1 MRSAHVAIELK
12 NDLSELTRLTE
23 ALEDCGGSDGLSP
36 GAISKVN
43 LALEEIV
50 TNIISYGWEGN
61 GEHRIKVDL
70 RLKDRGLTARIED
83 DGRPFNPLLR
93 VEPDVTLPLEAR
105 VVGGLGL
112 LLVKRLMNHV
122 SYSRLEDK
130 NVLEISYQD

>member
-1 MRSAHVAIELK
+1 MRSAHVSIELK
-12 NDLSELTRLTE
+12 NDLSELVRLTE
-23 ALEDCGGSDGLSP
+23 AIEDCGGRDGLSP

-83 DGRPFNPLLR
+83 DGRPFNPLLTL
-93 VEPDVTLPLEAR
+93 EPDVTLPIESRL
-105 VVGGLGL
+105 VGGLGL
-112 LLVKRLMNHV
+112 LLVKKLMNHV

-130 NVLEISYQD
+130 NVLEISYRE